1 MMVLSVNE
9 KTFKKEVLESS
20 TPVLVHFWA
29 PWCGLCKMIVPQL
42 VQFQS
47 EWNGQLKLVGVN
59 ADESLKLASTYQLK
73 TLPTLIL
80 FENGQLINRV
90 DHFQAREDFRRT
102 LDAFMASYQDRRLIQ
117 MLEPELI
124 SIGQNSSINK
134 SL

>member
-1 MMVLSVNE
+1 MVLSVNE

-20 TPVLVHFWA
+20 TPVIVHFWA

-90 DHFQAREDFRRT
+90 DHFQAREDFLRT

-117 MLEPELI
+117 MLEPQLI

>member
-1 MMVLSVNE
+1 MVLSVNE
-9 KTFKKEVLESS
+9 KTFKEEVLESS

-102 LDAFMASYQDRRLIQ
+102 LDAFMVSYQKCRLTEL
-117 MLEPELI
+117 LEPQLM
-124 SIGQNSSINK
+124 
-134 SL
+134 

>member
-1 MMVLSVNE
+1 MVLSVNE
-9 KTFKKEVLESS
+9 KTFKQEVLDAS

-47 EWNGQLKLVGVN
+47 EWNGHLKLVGVN
-59 ADESLKLASTYQLK
+59 ADQSLKLASTYQLK

-102 LDAFMASYQDRRLIQ
+102 LDAFMASYQDRRLAQ
-117 MLEPELI
+117 LLQPQLM
-124 SIGQNSSINK
+124 
-134 SL
+134 

>member
-1 MMVLSVNE
+1 MVLSVNE
-9 KTFKKEVLESS
+9 KTFKQEVLEAS

-42 VQFQS
+42 IQFQS
-47 EWNGQLKLVGVN
+47 EWNGHLKLVGVN
-59 ADESLKLASTYQLK
+59 ADQSLKLASTYQLK

-102 LDAFMASYQDRRLIQ
+102 LDAFMASYQDRRLAQ
-117 MLEPELI
+117 LLQPQLMSLT
-124 SIGQNSSINK
+124 QNLKVRSQN
-134 SL
+134 